1 VYELHLQKKGGTV
14 YIHHVGVMPV
24 QIGRAPNNDLV
35 LSDPMVSQQHAV
47 VWVQDGKLHVRDLA
61 SRNGVFVGDDR
72 VVGTSEVVDN
82 ASLKIGPDISM
93 RAVRTGPTGTELGI
107 GFVVEDETT
116 GIVVPVA
123 FDRFYVG
130 SAQESDLLIEE
141 SAERAAT
148 LLVHD
153 NGEVWLGTDDEERQI
168 AVDESFKVGAH
179 ILTLRA
185 GDALQAPTA
194 QPRNDRYPYSIVA
207 TLSGATGPEATV
219 RNVASGHEYK
229 VDAENRAILLYL
241 LARQVQ
247 RDREEGLP
255 PGDIGWAT
263 DDDVRLGVWGRGA
276 GEDNKLHVLVYRLR
290 NELKKAG
297 FDPWFIEKRRKY
309 IRARIAGAEIG

>member
-1 VYELHLQKKGGTV
+1 
-14 YIHHVGVMPV
+14 MPV

-47 VWVQDGKLHVRDLA
+47 VWVQDDKLHVRDLA
-61 SRNGVFVGDDR
+61 SRNGVFIGKDR

-82 ASLKIGPDISM
+82 ASLKIGPDIKI
-93 RAVRTGPTGTELGI
+93 RAVRTGSSSSIQGV
-107 GFVVEDETT
+107 GFVVDDETT
-116 GIVVPVA
+116 GLAVPVA
-123 FDRFYVG
+123 FDRFHVG
-130 SAQESDLLIEE
+130 SGTDSDLFIE
-141 SAERAAT
+141 SAEERAAT
-148 LLVHD
+148 LIVHE
-153 NGEVWLGTDDEERQI
+153 NGEVWLGTDDEERQLTVGDSFTI
-168 AVDESFKVGAH
+168 AGH
-179 ILTLRA
+179 TLTLRA

-194 QPRNDRYPYSIVA
+194 QPRNDRYPYAIVA

-229 VDAENRAILLYL
+229 VDAENRAVLLYL
-241 LARQVQ
+241 LARQVK
-247 RDREEGLP
+247 RDRAQGLQ